1 MDVSTDQL
9 LARVRSRY
17 EIAGDDE
24 RSALEGILAMVPVI
38 VSQAGEI
45 ERLKAELELRT
56 KELDQATRNMT
67 IDGNEIIIRHR
78 HGDSVTVIA
87 IRENRPELYAC
98 LAGRGE

>member
-38 VSQAGEI
+38 ISQAAEI
-45 ERLKAELELRT
+45 ERLKEQLERT
-56 KELDQATRNMT
+56 KKQRDQA
-67 IDGNEIIIRHR
+67 IDCGGLDFAGTDIFNLSGMWRGCHE
-78 HGDSVTVIA
+78 GFPD
-87 IRENRPELYAC
+87 LYAH